1 MEETIRAGEKTV
13 IEEKTLI
20 HIDGK
25 PYFRSVYT
33 MDFGPKNGVA
43 RVEVLDP
50 CVTQEAQEKR
60 RAAIV
65 KTCQELI
72 ARGETI

>member
-1 MEETIRAGEKTV
+1 MEERVRAGKKTV

-33 MDFGPKNGVA
+33 VDFGEKNGVA
-43 RVEVLDP
+43 KVEVLDP
-50 CVTQEAQEKR
+50 CVTEEAQEKR

-72 ARGETI
+72 ERGETI